1 MYIFYRVYIICLYFQ
16 GIRPTM
22 SDRWS
27 RCPQA
32 LSPLSKL
39 MAECWHSNPSARL
52 PALRVKKTLASLMT
66 GLAAEEDM
74 SDDLKNEEDEL
85 SIKFA

>member
-1 MYIFYRVYIICLYFQ
+1 
-16 GIRPTM
+16 M

-74 SDDLKNEEDEL
+74 SDDMKNEEDEL